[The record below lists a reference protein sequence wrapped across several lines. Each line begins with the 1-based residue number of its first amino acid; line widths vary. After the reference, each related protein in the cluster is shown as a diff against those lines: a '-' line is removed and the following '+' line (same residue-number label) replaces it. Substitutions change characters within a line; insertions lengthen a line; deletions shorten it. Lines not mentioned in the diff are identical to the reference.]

1 MSYDLINCCLV
12 SCIRLNF
19 IYIYIYLLEPVHL
32 SDTVGSFFSYH
43 LYTWITFYYRILLPP
58 GGSFESSLTVPVVIV
73 LLFFEALER
82 HCTLFLQLVISEIH
96 TVQFTFYPFILYI
109 FQLPRVGWHFL
120 AVFRINILWIR
131 IRPKILI
138 WIRIKKTPESGSG
151 TKLFLNT
158 AWNYCNIKLFYN
170 YNLKGFPV
178 KRGKKK

>member
-96 TVQFTFYPFILYI
+96 TVHLLPLHSLY
-109 FQLPRVGWHFL
+109 FPTTSGGMTLSGSVSDQYSLNPNPAKNL
-120 AVFRINILWIR
+120 NLDPDQEDPWIR
-131 IRPKILI
+131 IRNQAV
-138 WIRIKKTPESGSG
+138 S
-151 TKLFLNT
+151 
-158 AWNYCNIKLFYN
+158 
-170 YNLKGFPV
+170 
-178 KRGKKK
+178 